1 MELEQSAAVASS
13 SPKAML
19 FRVNVVNSPLSTL
32 TVPMVKSLLKPSEN
46 LSSERILVK
55 KGMKG
60 EVSIRLGFSKIA
72 LPIPSG
78 YSIQMSSVRI
88 C

>member
-19 FRVNVVNSPLSTL
+19 SRVNVVNSPLSTL

-60 EVSIRLGFSKIA
+60 EVSIRLGLSKIA
-72 LPIPSG
+72 
-78 YSIQMSSVRI
+78 
-88 C
+88 